1 MTVSPL
7 AIVPVLTNVGIAALI
22 RAQCDG
28 LQGAL
33 SHMAIGRGVPNGSG
47 GWKGYSPDRT
57 MTALRN
63 EDARVPL
70 FSGTPIEAGFRVLA
84 RFPETPAGVELPV
97 REVAFVLS
105 TGEPLAI
112 WSADELVPLTY
123 RTERAGV
130 DLAFELHL
138 AQIPLSLLSLTVL
151 NPDIPD
157 TTGILARMIAVEAR
171 GFLGD
176 IRDDW
181 SFLRAGA

>member
-7 AIVPVLTNVGIAALI
+7 AIVPIITDAGIAALL
-22 RAQCDG
+22 RAQGDG

-57 MTALRN
+57 MRALRN

-70 FSGTPIEAGFRVLA
+70 FSGTKIEAGFRVLA
-84 RFPETPAGVELPV
+84 RFAETPAGVELPV
-97 REVAFVLS
+97 REVAFLLS

-112 WSADELVPLTY
+112 WSADEPTPLTF
-123 RTERAGV
+123 RTPRAGV
-130 DLAFELHL
+130 DLAFELRL
-138 AQIPLSLLSLTVL
+138 AQIPLSLLTITVL

-157 TTGILARMIAVEAR
+157 TTGVLARMLAVEAR
-171 GFLGD
+171 GFIGD
-176 IRDDW
+176 IRRDYA
-181 SFLRAGA
+181 FLSDGI